1 MSKGSVIFVTNAFF
15 PYGQAYSQRALNL
28 SRIFRACGYTVRII
42 ADCTKEKIEG
52 KGLFD
57 GFEYYVAGDNS
68 KGGRYFYN
76 KRNSLKILEELIDG
90 GDVQA
95 VLISGGTYDRFD
107 SVRDICTR
115 KGIPLIL
122 EICEWYD
129 IASFKL
135 GKLDFRYNRFNTC
148 INKSFFHADAFI
160 VISRL
165 LEEHFKESGKPI
177 IRIPTVIDSNE
188 FAYSEETGNKKIKLI
203 HAGTAVGKQHKELF
217 RDIMLAL
224 SEYGDN
230 SPFEYTIF
238 GSDRQTVLENIGNDS
253 RLLDSLYDTVKIA
266 GKVPQKEMLQ
276 RYCEADFS
284 IFVRPDR
291 RSSHA
296 GFPTKLA
303 ESMAAG
309 TPVIANNTGDI
320 GLYLQDGINGFLL
333 KDGTQQS
340 VKEVLDR
347 IVEHR
352 EEFSAMRKNARQTVQ
367 KHFNYTEYKGILVSF
382 LEEMRL

>member
-1 MSKGSVIFVTNAFF
+1 MSKGSVVFVTNAFF

-28 SRIFRACGYTVRII
+28 SRIFRECGYTVRII

-52 KGLFD
+52 VSFFD

-76 KRNSLKILEELIDG
+76 KKNSLKILKKIIDG
-90 GDVQA
+90 GDVKA

-135 GKLDFRYNRFNTC
+135 GKLDFRYNLFNKC
-148 INKSFFHADAFI
+148 INKSFFKADAYI

-188 FAYSEETGNKKIKLI
+188 FAYSEETGNEKIKLI
-203 HAGTAVGKQHKELF
+203 HAGTAVGRQHKELF
-217 RDIMLAL
+217 REIMLAL
-224 SEYGDN
+224 SEYGKT

-238 GSDRQTVLENIGNDS
+238 GSDRKTVLENIGNDS
-253 RLLDSLYDTVKIA
+253 GLLDSLSDRVTIA
-266 GKVPQKEMLQ
+266 GKIPQKEMLQ

-309 TPVIANNTGDI
+309 TPVITNDTGDI
-320 GLYLQDGINGFLL
+320 GLYLQDGINGFML

-347 IVEHR
+347 IAENR
-352 EEFSAMRKNARQTVQ
+352 EEFLTMRQNARRTVQ
-367 KHFNYTEYKGILVSF
+367 KHFNYTEYKCVLDS
-382 LEEMRL
+382 LMEEIRI